1 MKRQVIATLLG
12 GLLIAAGPGAV
23 AYEAAATALDGM
35 QQATPPDDRG
45 QAAQRGSRSAL
56 WSRQDAWVRYVSR
69 CIREHESINA
79 GHYKAVYT
87 GPVSSTASGAY
98 MFIDSTWRHYA
109 QHVPS
114 ARKYAR
120 AVDAPPVVQDRV
132 FLLAVK
138 WDGLGHWVGTGCPG
152 TEK

>member
-1 MKRQVIATLLG
+1 MKNSMIATLFGAAFLAGLTGFG
-12 GLLIAAGPGAV
+12 GHSADVTLAS
-23 AYEAAATALDGM
+23 T
-35 QQATPPDDRG
+35 QQATPPGDRET
-45 QAAQRGSRSAL
+45 AAARGSRSAL
-56 WSRQDAWVRYVSR
+56 WSRQERWVWLVSR

-98 MFIDSTWRHYA
+98 MFIDGTWRHYA
-109 QHVPS
+109 KHVPS

-138 WDGLGHWVGTGCPG
+138 WDGLGHWRGTGCPG
-152 TEK
+152 TE